1 MTALSTAISVV
12 VTLALVTP
20 SSLTPL
26 GVTEQPPT
34 PAPSVSP
41 QPEPVAPSPAD
52 PAPADPAPGD
62 PAPGDPAPGDS
73 APADPAPA
81 DSALE
86 DPHPAESPPLTITP
100 AAATGADR
108 IAGADRFATA
118 VAISQQSFAD
128 QVPIV
133 FLASGLSF
141 ADALSA
147 APLAAT
153 LGGPLLLTAPSGVPG
168 LVIDELARLDP
179 STVVIVGGTAVV
191 STAVEQQLID
201 RGLSVER
208 VFGADRYETSR
219 SLIETY
225 APPSAQLYI
234 ATGRTYPDALAA
246 ASAAGA
252 VAAPV
257 LLVDGAASAL
267 DTASRALIATRGV
280 HTAFIAGGTG
290 AVSSGIE
297 IDLAARVDTV
307 HRLAGLT
314 RYETA
319 VAIAARAPPDATR
332 AFVATGVG
340 YADAL
345 AGAVLAARLGAPL
358 YLSGPTCLPREVRQ
372 AMIDERAVD
381 RVTLLGGDQVLEAR
395 VAALDPCTTV
405 DDDRA
410 TSTAHLVS
418 ALQAR
423 LSTLPGQY
431 SVSVRELSGL
441 QIVVS
446 LDGAVM
452 QEPASVMKLFAAYA
466 VLDRVDAGTLTL
478 ATPTRSG
485 TTVGACLRVIIHVSD
500 NDCHWDL
507 VALIGNQ
514 ALNDQFWAEGYT
526 RTVYQGYNG
535 NGTYFSS
542 KHTSTNDVTLLLT
555 RLHRGELLSPAS
567 TQLFI
572 DLLETQVWRHRL
584 PSGMPP
590 GVPIANKTG
599 YLWVSSGYIH
609 ADVAIVSA
617 PTGPFVVSVI
627 GSRNATAAGVRAIGT
642 VVYEHFAGPV
652 GTPAGFAAENLVLT
666 SAAPFYSGPGTGQ
679 LGVAAA
685 GTRVA
690 AYASRREW
698 YQVIRN
704 GQYVY
709 IHASALRNY
718 YDYPRSAR

>member
-1 MTALSTAISVV
+1 MTAFTAGTSLLLAAV
-12 VTLALVTP
+12 LALTSAPAPPATPPALAPTGPAPTEPAPTAPAPTEPAPTEPAPTGTPDPSETPVPSETP
-20 SSLTPL
+20 S
-26 GVTEQPPT
+26 EAPPT
-34 PAPSVSP
+34 GAPTTP
-41 QPEPVAPSPAD
+41 P
-52 PAPADPAPGD
+52 PAPATAPV
-62 PAPGDPAPGDS
+62 
-73 APADPAPA
+73 
-81 DSALE
+81 
-86 DPHPAESPPLTITP
+86 
-100 AAATGADR
+100 AASTADR
-108 IAGADRFATA
+108 IGGADRFATA
-118 VAISQQSFAD
+118 VAVSQQAFPSGA
-128 QVPIV
+128 PTV
-133 FLASGLSF
+133 FLASGLDYP
-141 ADALSA
+141 DALSA
-147 APLAAT
+147 APLAAA
-153 LGGPLLLTAPSGVPG
+153 LGGPLLLTPSTTLPPAVAG
-168 LVIDELARLDP
+168 ELQRLDP
-179 STVVIVGGTAVV
+179 AEVVIVGGPAIV
-191 STAVEQQLID
+191 SAQVEQQIAALGIAS
-201 RGLSVER
+201 RR
-208 VFGADRYETSR
+208 VFGADRYATSR
-219 SLIETY
+219 ALIETF
-225 APPSAQLYI
+225 APASDLLYV
-234 ATGRTYPDALAA
+234 ATGRAYPDALSAA
-246 ASAAGA
+246 AAAGA
-252 VAAPV
+252 TGAPV
-257 LLVDGAASAL
+257 LLVNGATTAL
-267 DTASRALIATRGV
+267 DVPTAALIAERGV
-280 HTAFIAGGTG
+280 REAIIAGGTG

-297 IDLAARVDTV
+297 LDLGTRVDSV
-307 HRLAGLT
+307 RRLAGLD
-314 RYETA
+314 RYGTA
-319 VAIAARAPPDATR
+319 VAIAAQAPADAER
-332 AFVATGVG
+332 AFVATGAG

-345 AGAVLAARLGAPL
+345 SGAVLAAVEGAPL
-358 YLSGPTCLPREVRQ
+358 YLSGPTCLPRIVRE
-372 AMIDERAVD
+372 AMLDERAVD
-381 RVTLLGGDQVLEAR
+381 RVTLLGGTGVLGAR
-395 VAALDPCTTV
+395 VAALEACTTAE
-405 DDDRA
+405 DDRA
-410 TSTAHLVS
+410 TSVAELVA
-418 ALQAR
+418 ALQLR
-423 LSTLPGQY
+423 LRSLPGSY
-431 SVSVRELSGL
+431 SVSVRELGGL
-441 QIVVS
+441 EAAVS
-446 LDGAVM
+446 INGAVM

-526 RTVYQGYNG
+526 RTVYQGYSG
-535 NGTYFSS
+535 NGSYYAS

>member
-1 MTALSTAISVV
+1 MTGFSTAAGLLLASV
-12 VTLALVTP
+12 LA
-20 SSLTPL
+20 LTPL
-26 GVTEQPPT
+26 PASATSEPAPPALSASASPSETPSPSASPSPSAT
-34 PAPSVSP
+34 PAPSATP
-41 QPEPVAPSPAD
+41 TDTPTDTPPPTEPPTPSPAPTGTREPSTT
-52 PAPADPAPGD
+52 PAPP
-62 PAPGDPAPGDS
+62 S
-73 APADPAPA
+73 APAV
-81 DSALE
+81 
-86 DPHPAESPPLTITP
+86 
-100 AAATGADR
+100 ATAADR
-108 IAGADRFATA
+108 IGGADRFATA
-118 VAISQQSFAD
+118 VAVSQQAFPTGA
-128 QVPIV
+128 PIV
-133 FLASGLSF
+133 FLASGLDYP
-141 ADALSA
+141 DALSA

-153 LGGPLLLTAPSGVPG
+153 LGGPLLLTPSATLPAAVAA
-168 LVIDELARLDP
+168 ELQRLDP
-179 STVVIVGGTAVV
+179 AEVVIVGGPAIVG
-191 STAVEQQLID
+191 AGVEQQVAALGIAS
-201 RGLSVER
+201 RR
-208 VFGADRYETSR
+208 VFGADRYATSR
-219 SLIETY
+219 ALIESF
-225 APPSAQLYI
+225 APPSDTLYV
-234 ATGRTYPDALAA
+234 ATGRTYPDALSAA
-246 ASAAGA
+246 AAAGSA
-252 VAAPV
+252 GAPV
-257 LLVDGAASAL
+257 LLVNGSAAAL
-267 DTASRALIATRGV
+267 DVPTAALIAARGV
-280 HTAFIAGGTG
+280 QTAVIAGGTG

-297 IDLAARVDTV
+297 LDLASRVDAV
-307 HRLAGLT
+307 RRLAGLD
-314 RYETA
+314 RYGTA
-319 VAIAARAPPDATR
+319 VAIAAESPADAER
-332 AFVATGVG
+332 AFVATGAG

-345 AGAVLAARLGAPL
+345 SGAVLAAVEGAPL
-358 YLSGPTCLPREVRQ
+358 YLSGPTCLPRIVRE

-381 RVTLLGGDQVLEAR
+381 RVTLLGGVGVLGER
-395 VAALDPCTTV
+395 VAALEACTTAE
-405 DDDRA
+405 DDRA
-410 TSTAHLVS
+410 TSIAELVA
-418 ALQAR
+418 ALQLR
-423 LSTLPGQY
+423 LRSLPGSY
-431 SVSVRELSGL
+431 SVSVRELDGL
-441 QIVVS
+441 EAAVS
-446 LDGAVM
+446 INGAVM
-452 QEPASVMKLFAAYA
+452 QEPASVMKLFVAYA
-466 VLDRVDAGTLTL
+466 VLDRVDAGSLTL

-485 TTVGACLRVIIHVSD
+485 TSVAACLRVIIHVSD

-526 RTVYQGYNG
+526 RTVYQGYSG
-535 NGTYFSS
+535 NGTYYAS
-542 KHTSTNDVTLLLT
+542 KQTSTNDVTLLLT

-652 GTPAGFAAENLVLT
+652 GTPAGFSSDNLVLT
-666 SAAPFYSGPGTGQ
+666 TAAPFYSGPGTGQ

-709 IHASALRNY
+709 IHASALENY

>member
-1 MTALSTAISVV
+1 MTVFTTGTSLLLAAV
-12 VTLALVTP
+12 LALTP
-20 SSLTPL
+20 APAPTPPAP
-26 GVTEQPPT
+26 TEPVPTQPAPSEPAPSEPAPSEPAPTGTPDPSET
-34 PAPSVSP
+34 PAPSETPSETP
-41 QPEPVAPSPAD
+41 SEPAPTAPP
-52 PAPADPAPGD
+52 PAPATAPV
-62 PAPGDPAPGDS
+62 
-73 APADPAPA
+73 
-81 DSALE
+81 
-86 DPHPAESPPLTITP
+86 
-100 AAATGADR
+100 AAGTADR
-108 IAGADRFATA
+108 IGGADRFATA
-118 VAISQQSFAD
+118 VAVSQQAFPIGA
-128 QVPIV
+128 PIV
-133 FLASGLSF
+133 FLASGLDYP
-141 ADALSA
+141 DALSA
-147 APLAAT
+147 APLAAA
-153 LGGPLLLTAPSGVPG
+153 LGGPLLLTPSTTLPASVAA
-168 LVIDELARLDP
+168 ELQRLDP
-179 STVVIVGGTAVV
+179 AEVVIVGGPAIV
-191 STAVEQQLID
+191 SAQVEQQVAALGIAS
-201 RGLSVER
+201 RR
-208 VFGADRYETSR
+208 VFGADRYATSR
-219 SLIETY
+219 ALIEAF
-225 APPSAQLYI
+225 APASDVLYV
-234 ATGRTYPDALAA
+234 ATGRTYPDALSAA
-246 ASAAGA
+246 AAAGA
-252 VAAPV
+252 AEAPV
-257 LLVDGAASAL
+257 LLVNGAATAL
-267 DTASRALIATRGV
+267 DVPTAALIAARGV
-280 HTAFIAGGTG
+280 REAVIAGGTG

-297 IDLAARVDTV
+297 LDLGTRVDTV
-307 HRLAGLT
+307 RRLAGLD
-314 RYETA
+314 RYGTA
-319 VAIAARAPPDATR
+319 VAIAAQAPADAER
-332 AFVATGVG
+332 AFVATGAG

-345 AGAVLAARLGAPL
+345 SGAVFAAVEGAPL
-358 YLSGPTCLPREVRQ
+358 YLSGPTCLPRIVRE
-372 AMIDERAVD
+372 AIVDERAVD
-381 RVTLLGGDQVLEAR
+381 RVTLLGGTGVLGAR
-395 VAALDPCTTV
+395 VAALEPCTTAE
-405 DDDRA
+405 DDRA
-410 TSTAHLVS
+410 TSIAELVA
-418 ALQAR
+418 ALQLR
-423 LSTLPGQY
+423 LRSLPGSY
-431 SVSVRELSGL
+431 SVSVRELGGL
-441 QIVVS
+441 EAAVS
-446 LDGAVM
+446 INGAVM

-485 TTVGACLRVIIHVSD
+485 TTVEACLRVIIHVSD

-526 RTVYQGYNG
+526 RTVYQGYSG
-535 NGTYFSS
+535 NGSYYAS

-666 SAAPFYSGPGTGQ
+666 SAAPYYSGAGTGQ